1 MEWEA
6 SKAQYSTQILIFK
19 VALSIFAG
27 SHQSSQVPI
36 DLKVFWGDGK
46 QEKME
51 SKRKWKVRGDGK
63 RVDRILFIFTTST
76 NKQQHLFMS

>member
-6 SKAQYSTQILIFK
+6 SKAQDSTQILIFK
-19 VALSIFAG
+19 VAFSIFAG

-46 QEKME
+46 QDKME
-51 SKRKWKVRGDGK
+51 SKRKRKVRGDGK
-63 RVDRILFIFTTST
+63 GG
-76 NKQQHLFMS
+76 K